1 MSTLE
6 EKAQHVADALNK
18 DHVKQAVRITATA
31 SKTPL
36 PKTASKFGGIP
47 YVPMGASAPT
57 NSSGQPLGMIAQ
69 INCAE
74 LPPNDIYPKTGMV
87 QFWIDPKD
95 EAWGFDAAKP
105 ASQENWRVIYYK
117 NVGRPDPNT
126 TLPAVEPKDNWPVE
140 PTQAE
145 FALSFEV
152 IEQGITG
159 AANYYYED
167 FARVW
172 NKMYPESQLESYQEA
187 QGAAL
192 TIEEN
197 DEFSKIG
204 GYPYFVQS
212 DPRFFNEALQ
222 GHTVNLLTIVS
233 EVDWAEPH
241 DGSPKL
247 MWCGGGAANWLI
259 PPDQLAAGDFS
270 NVIFEWSSS

>member
-1 MSTLE
+1 MNTTE
-6 EKAQHVADALNK
+6 QN
-18 DHVKQAVRITATA
+18 
-31 SKTPL
+31 
-36 PKTASKFGGIP
+36 
-47 YVPMGASAPT
+47 
-57 NSSGQPLGMIAQ
+57 
-69 INCAE
+69 
-74 LPPNDIYPKTGMV
+74 
-87 QFWIDPKD
+87 
-95 EAWGFDAAKP
+95 AAK
-105 ASQENWRVIYYK
+105 
-117 NVGRPDPNT
+117 NT
-126 TLPAVEPKDNWPVE
+126 EA
-140 PTQAE
+140 
-145 FALSFEV
+145 
-152 IEQGITG
+152 
-159 AANYYYED
+159 
-167 FARVW
+167 
-172 NKMYPESQLESYQEA
+172 QLESYQEA

-259 PPDQLAAGDFS
+259 TPEQLAAGDFS